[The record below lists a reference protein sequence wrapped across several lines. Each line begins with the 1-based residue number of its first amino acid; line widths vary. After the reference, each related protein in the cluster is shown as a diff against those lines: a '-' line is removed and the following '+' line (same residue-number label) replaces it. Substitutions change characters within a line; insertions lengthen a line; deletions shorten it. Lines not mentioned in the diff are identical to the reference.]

1 MVTIKILQT
10 TSFSGRLYLKYASI
24 YDHYRPEV
32 PILKKHLKI
41 VIPQIE
47 TNHFGFDQPPLTCTR
62 LGSPEPHFGSIP
74 SSHCVSASMVGR
86 SASLGGSSSGSGHYD
101 SAMVDSSPT
110 STSKERV
117 GTWPMDD
124 LADVWD
130 NCPLVRERLRS
141 GSHFLMNYD
150 QEKHVSTDGYVEKSI
165 PTLKLN
171 HFVLSPVLRLMGQN
185 ERTLPCIDRLLQQIG
200 KLFDLA
206 QVKYPKRGDRIYQ
219 DGWAI
224 RRLVVLAKKQI
235 YRPSM
240 PKDLWG
246 CQNECHLSIF

>member
-1 MVTIKILQT
+1 MVAR
-10 TSFSGRLYLKYASI
+10 SG
-24 YDHYRPEV
+24 
-32 PILKKHLKI
+32 
-41 VIPQIE
+41 
-47 TNHFGFDQPPLTCTR
+47 
-62 LGSPEPHFGSIP
+62 
-74 SSHCVSASMVGR
+74 
-86 SASLGGSSSGSGHYD
+86 SLGGSSSGSGHHD
-101 SAMVDSSPT
+101 SMVEASPT

-124 LADVWD
+124 LAEVWD

-141 GSHFLMNYD
+141 GNHFLMNYD
-150 QEKHVSTDGYVEKSI
+150 QEKHINTDGFVEKSI

-200 KLFDLA
+200 KLFDKA

-235 YRPSM
+235 YRPTM
-240 PKDLWG
+240 PKDLWV
-246 CQNECHLSIF
+246 CQNEIFPFSESQVQKIKIKINTEFYRSNGDAEAL